1 MILKEEIIIPDEVY
15 DEICY
20 IMDCEFITFMGIA

>member
-1 MILKEEIIIPDEVY
+1 MNEDIFIPEDVY

-20 IMDCEFITFMGIA
+20 IMDCEYIKFMGIA

>member
-1 MILKEEIIIPDEVY
+1 MTLQEDIIIPEEVY

-20 IMDCEFITFMGIA
+20 IMDCEFITFMGMA